1 MRACSLRVAVVGRV
15 VIAIFLVA
23 AVFVFVGFF
32 SNKETCSYQSMTV
45 RVGGFCMHYAHVQN
59 GTPFDPWKVRWPPVM
74 SSHRKFLLAYVVAAQ
89 RAVHLFFAR
98 TSSEQTA
105 LGTRPPKQ
113 SGQFVFLVQVITLRW
128 AEAV

>member
-23 AVFVFVGFF
+23 AVFVFVFLFLFVFVGFF
-32 SNKETCSYQSMTV
+32 SNKETGSYQSMTV

-89 RAVHLFFAR
+89 RAVHQIGRATGR
-98 TSSEQTA
+98 ET
-105 LGTRPPKQ
+105 GK
-113 SGQFVFLVQVITLRW
+113 
-128 AEAV
+128 